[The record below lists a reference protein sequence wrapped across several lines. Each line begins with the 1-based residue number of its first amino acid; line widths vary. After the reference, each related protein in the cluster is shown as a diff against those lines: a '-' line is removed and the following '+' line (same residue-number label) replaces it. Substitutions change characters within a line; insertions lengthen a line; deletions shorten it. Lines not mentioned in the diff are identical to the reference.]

1 MNIGLQTQLFIFHSM
16 LNPFNRRKEGCK
28 VNDKFGIGETEF
40 FTYK

>member
-1 MNIGLQTQLFIFHSM
+1 MNIGLQTQLFIF
-16 LNPFNRRKEGCK
+16 RCK